1 MKREL
6 LINQSRVGRWL
17 TVVLALLLMPLGVWA
32 EDSSVT
38 YTFTG
43 MTGSSVSGYTYDV
56 PSTAGGE
63 SKIWRVKNFSATDE
77 SHNNRTTENYV
88 LSESSLG
95 ISNIFA
101 TSSSGTVIDFML
113 ESDFTLSGSFVSAE
127 ITYSTSSMSQC
138 KAVVYKL
145 DNVYCTLTDADATL
159 GTSPVT
165 LSLRSVYEDQ
175 KNFDENKIAL
185 GFTFTTNKYDG
196 TSGAFS
202 IQSITINTTPLTYYN
217 LWVGGRQVNTGN
229 AWNVMG
235 DGGTPTVVFDEST
248 STLTLNNA
256 TINGNVVSQLADD
269 LTVHLVGENVIHN
282 GEHAFL
288 MSGNG
293 DLKFTAASGA
303 KLLTD
308 ATTDAMFAYST
319 SSSSAISLGIND
331 LPNGYK
337 LSYDAELKRCI
348 GESYDILIYAFTNG
362 SSNLG
367 PQCVTS
373 ANCDR
378 LAGAYD
384 ETTSTWDNETITLS
398 YDYSTTTLT
407 LNNMNLETASPNGTV
422 YFINCDGTKAKN
434 ITINLL
440 GENKLRQF
448 NGEEGA
454 RFIYNGHEDGQI
466 TITTNPQNPGS
477 LTMPDMSATL
487 EETDVLEMYYTNHVN
502 YKNGLGYSKDENN
515 VRYIQTLP
523 SIGLTVA
530 GVPVNA
536 SNASNVLDEVDEE
549 TELPTVSFDAEHN
562 ILTLNGADI
571 YVESGDA
578 IVSGLENLTVFL
590 VGENYITC
598 YGKMFNK
605 TSAVGAATITFTT
618 EEGSNGSLSFMCGEE
633 DIFGD
638 GVAPVYTYVFLKDD
652 GDSHYITSSLGLSV
666 GGVDVTLFNTGN
678 VLGDGKVSYNST
690 THTLTLNNATIESAE
705 ENPGIVYENEDDLT
719 IALIGN
725 NSVRG
730 SYNCA
735 AIQKNYGVETPNL
748 TFAKGAPDQHFSLT
762 LTAESANDLIY
773 GFDADFGSFFVFND
787 EDDGI
792 YTKTICSSILGGT
805 GSTDEPF
812 LIKTAQDLKDFA
824 TYINSGKISNQSNA
838 KLNNSIIWEDLEGFE
853 PIGNNTKSFQGT
865 FDGAGFTISNL
876 SFIADEEDNAVYA
889 GLFGKIDNSA
899 TIKDLT
905 LSNCNFSGGEN
916 AGAIVAYLQSGTIQD
931 CNVTGCSVE
940 TRNAQSPNA
949 GGVAGYIYDGTIQ
962 RCNVTGSTVNGT
974 TTYTDGGGVASTGGI
989 AGIIY
994 GGTISACEVE
1004 NTAITSSHALPIDY
1018 QPAGGIVGNCYFD
1031 VESATT
1037 VSGNAVKG
1045 TTTVSSIDNNPDS
1058 EGGHTLVGAIVGF
1071 YRSASLSNNT
1081 YEYTVTVS
1089 TRKQADNAATTTA
1102 GYTHRGLGGSV
1113 EFDNDNYPEFTAG
1126 LTDLADNDGAVMYT
1140 QTVTVPGETPQ
1151 ASVTAEQNTYYST
1164 AMISDALAYLVA
1176 PGQTVTL
1183 NANPGD
1189 GYIIN
1194 TFTATNATTSDA
1206 ITTTPTELGEGEM
1219 QYTFAMPDAPVTV
1232 ALTTVA
1238 AYGIAVAGIEV
1249 TELNYTNVLGDGKVS
1264 YNATTNTLTLNNAN
1278 IVSGDE
1284 AVGIYYSGSD
1294 NLTISLIGS
1303 NSINSG
1309 SCSPIRG
1316 SETPQLIFAK
1326 DDNQPCS
1333 LRTENTDGWAID
1345 GFSET
1350 NFGGLFKLESQETED
1365 DETTYYMTLTS
1376 TILSGGSGTSADPFI
1391 IATANDLK
1399 NFASYIRESVIPN
1412 TSFAKLSDD
1421 IGENGLDCS
1430 TLEFE
1435 PIGYGSTYFL
1445 GTFDGNNK
1453 TIKNLTVNDNA
1464 GDCVGFVRI
1473 LGEGGVIKDLTLDNL
1488 TLSGGNSSSN
1498 DIGGLVGILNG
1509 GTINNCTIKNSTVS
1523 CRKGLQDSPA
1533 NSQNPTVGGFVGE
1546 SNGTIV
1552 NCTLLNTAVKAETF
1566 DTWASGANA
1575 NAGGIVGNVSG
1586 GTISGCQVKGTS
1598 TVLASYGEYSA
1609 SIAAGALFAKYSAAQ
1624 LSNNIYEYT
1633 VTVTEKV
1640 YVDNP
1645 ELQTQEL
1652 QTTNKSGYTQRAIGG
1667 QRWNGQTE
1675 ENEAIPDVAANN
1687 GAVMYTQTVT
1697 LPEESEQATVIGED
1711 NTYYDTT
1718 VISDAL
1724 AYLVAP
1730 GQTVTLNANPGN
1742 GYAIASLTA
1751 TNTTTS
1757 AAITTTP
1764 TPLEDGIKQY
1774 TFTMPDAPVTIALET
1789 VQTIGIRIA
1798 GVEVTELNETDVLGD
1813 GKVSFTPAVPA
1824 TETTPAVPATLTL
1837 NGAAINGGVYV
1848 YGESLGQL
1856 VVHLNGQ
1863 NIIDGGYVSND
1874 ENGDWAFATSV
1885 QNAKLTIATDEANP
1899 GQLLLRSSYVN
1910 EWENAEYYSGWYP
1923 TFTNGLVESQ
1933 NYTDKKVLIA
1943 QGPVMTPGEGI
1954 YWPDQ
1959 QYTISGRE
1967 GVAIKYRD
1975 NLGHFDETTY
1985 AGAFTMSTVG
1995 HYSVNVR
2002 QEVTVDETAFTL
2014 SADNVYIVH
2023 SKPAFSLASGSY
2035 AGAQNITLSNLP
2047 ANLPTGE
2054 EYYPQVW
2061 YYKGDN
2067 TNDSVRITSVEQA
2080 IMVSESTKVC
2090 VYILD
2095 EDSGKVLKSKPVE
2108 AEYVILPDIANAVVV
2123 SLEDSVYTG
2132 KSIVPEFIV
2141 KASADAEG
2149 NLTEGTDYTV
2159 SYKQDETI
2167 VESMIN
2173 VGTYTIVI
2181 TGIGA
2186 YGGTKEAT
2194 FSITQATPTITFAQE
2209 RYSAVLGEEF
2219 TSPATVDEWEVTP
2232 TASSNTNVANISEGQ
2247 IVLVGVGTTTITVTY
2262 AGSDNYNS
2270 TTASYELVVARALDV
2285 AFVGSNLWASYYAT
2299 ENLATP
2305 EGLTAYVVS
2314 AVEGSVVT
2322 VQSVGYI
2329 PANNGVL
2336 LKREEGGDADGY
2348 VAAPYTGNTSTVTN
2362 LLGGT
2367 TSATAVS
2374 SLGDPVYVLYND
2386 QFKRAT
2392 SGTIPAG
2399 RAYLALNGQMA
2410 SAGAPQLLTL
2420 NIASNENTAI
2430 GTIMADADSNDSWY
2444 TIDGLKVI
2452 GKPQRKGLYIK
2463 NGKKV
2468 YFNKK

>member
-1 MKREL
+1 MKKEL

-17 TVVLALLLMPLGVWA
+17 AVVLALLLMP
-32 EDSSVT
+32 
-38 YTFTG
+38 
-43 MTGSSVSGYTYDV
+43 
-56 PSTAGGE
+56 AGLL
-63 SKIWRVKNFSATDE
+63 AQ
-77 SHNNRTTENYV
+77 
-88 LSESSLG
+88 
-95 ISNIFA
+95 
-101 TSSSGTVIDFML
+101 
-113 ESDFTLSGSFVSAE
+113 
-127 ITYSTSSMSQC
+127 ITM
-138 KAVVYKL
+138 A
-145 DNVYCTLTDADATL
+145 
-159 GTSPVT
+159 GTSPDNNGDIVNANIQGFDGGSYVAHYSDGVLT
-165 LSLRSVYEDQ
+165 LQNVRLEGQ
-175 KNFDENKIAL
+175 
-185 GFTFTTNKYDG
+185 DG
-196 TSGAFS
+196 LIEWSGATDLTIEFS
-202 IQSITINTTPLTYYN
+202 GTNSINKQSRWADELTPIKSTTGHNLILRAANNSTNAKLYFGCYDLEGTNDLSGVELISGFSQVSATGLSTENSSNSSAKDIVYRVPVTSYN
-217 LWVGGRQVNTGN
+217 LWIGGVQVTSDN
-229 AWNVMG
+229 ASNVLG
-235 DGGTPTVVFDEST
+235 DNGTPTVVFDAAT
-248 STLTLNNA
+248 STLTLNGLLATPEDDTPVPYITNGIENL
-256 TINGNVVSQLADD
+256 TIN
-269 LTVHLVGENVIHN
+269 LVGFNRVQGN
-282 GEHAFL
+282 NTYFLVKDGDSGEDNTVTF
-288 MSGNG
+288 
-293 DLKFTAASGA
+293 
-303 KLLTD
+303 
-308 ATTDAMFAYST
+308 TTDA
-319 SSSSAISLGIND
+319 D
-331 LPNGYK
+331 DP
-337 LSYDAELKRCI
+337 
-348 GESYDILIYAFTNG
+348 G
-362 SSNLG
+362 SFEF
-367 PQCVTS
+367 
-373 ANCDR
+373 
-378 LAGAYD
+378 Y
-384 ETTSTWDNETITLS
+384 
-398 YDYSTTTLT
+398 
-407 LNNMNLETASPNGTV
+407 
-422 YFINCDGTKAKN
+422 
-434 ITINLL
+434 
-440 GENKLRQF
+440 GEN
-448 NGEEGA
+448 
-454 RFIYNGHEDGQI
+454 YSPWCTGH
-466 TITTNPQNPGS
+466 
-477 LTMPDMSATL
+477 TMNWS
-487 EETDVLEMYYTNHVN
+487 
-502 YKNGLGYSKDENN
+502 NGLGWKKDNDSDYGDY
-515 VRYIQTLP
+515 VVISST
-523 SIGLTVA
+523 GLTVA
-530 GVPVNA
+530 GTPI
-536 SNASNVLDEVDEE
+536 SNGPNIISDNTLLFDSETSTLTLDEVY
-549 TELPTVSFDAEHN
+549 LTVSE
-562 ILTLNGADI
+562 
-571 YVESGDA
+571 GDA
-578 IVSGLENLTVFL
+578 IVSGLDDLTIFL
-590 VGENYITC
+590 VGENSITS
-598 YGKMFNK
+598 YGNTTYAFSKS
-605 TSAVGAATITFTT
+605 SAVSKATITFTT
-618 EEGSNGSLSFMCGEE
+618 DATSNGSLTIAKLEQYL
-633 DIFGD
+633 FGD
-638 GVAPVYTYVFLKDD
+638 GVTPVYDNVSIKHN
-652 GDSHYITSSLGLSV
+652 GDNHTISSSCGISV
-666 GGVDVTLFNTGN
+666 GGVAVTEINKSDVLK
-678 VLGDGKVSYNST
+678 DGKVSYNPT
-690 THTLTLNNATIESAE
+690 THTLTLNNATIAPNDEVA
-705 ENPGIVYENEDDLT
+705 GISFEYDVDLT

-725 NSVRG
+725 NSIRG
-730 SYNCA
+730 GEGCT
-735 AIQKNYGVETPNL
+735 AISKIYGVETPHL
-748 TFAKGAPDQHFSLT
+748 YFVKGDANQHFSLNIIAQNEDNLFDGFT
-762 LTAESANDLIY
+762 PDY
-773 GFDADFGSFFVFND
+773 GEDFFVTD
-787 EDDGI
+787 EEDVG
-792 YTKTICSSILGGT
+792 TFTRTISSTMFGGT
-805 GSTDEPF
+805 GSADEPF
-812 LIKTAQDLKDFA
+812 LIKTPNDLKDFA
-824 TYINSGKISNQSNA
+824 ANYNEGRFSNNVHIQLFNDIDCEGLTGFTPIADNSDASFCGVF
-838 KLNNSIIWEDLEGFE
+838 D
-853 PIGNNTKSFQGT
+853 GNNK
-865 FDGAGFTISNL
+865 TISNL
-876 SFIADEEDNAVYA
+876 DFDGTSDNASYA
-889 GLFGKIDNSA
+889 GLFGIIDDTA
-899 TIKDLT
+899 VIKNLT

-949 GGVAGYIYDGTIQ
+949 GGVAGYISDGTIQ

-1031 VESATT
+1031 GESATT

-1126 LTDLADNDGAVMYT
+1126 LTDLADNNGAVMYT

-1151 ASVTAEQNTYYST
+1151 ASVTAEQDTYYST

-1183 NANPGD
+1183 NATPAE
-1189 GYIIN
+1189 GYMIN
-1194 TFTATNATTSDA
+1194 TFTATNATTSAA
-1206 ITTTPTELGEGEM
+1206 ITTTPTEMGDGDM

-1232 ALTTVA
+1232 AVTTVA

-1264 YNATTNTLTLNNAN
+1264 YNATAHTLTLNNAN
-1278 IVSGDE
+1278 IVPEDE

-1294 NLTISLIGS
+1294 DLIISLIGS

-1326 DDNQPCS
+1326 GDNQPCS

-1345 GFSET
+1345 GFSEK

-1376 TILSGGSGTSADPFI
+1376 TILSGGSGTSADPFLI
-1391 IATANDLK
+1391 KTADDLK

-1412 TSFAKLSDD
+1412 TSFVKLSDD

-1498 DIGGLVGILNG
+1498 SIGGLVGNLNG
-1509 GTINNCTIKNSTVS
+1509 GTINNCTVQNSNIS
-1523 CRKGLQDSPA
+1523 CKKDSETTSN
-1533 NSQNPTVGGFVGE
+1533 NSQNPTVGGIAGQAVA
-1546 SNGTIV
+1546 GTIT
-1552 NCTLLNTAVKAETF
+1552 NCTLLNSAVNAETF

-1609 SIAAGALFAKYSAAQ
+1609 SIAAGALFAKYSEAQ

-1711 NTYYDTT
+1711 NTYYSFVELDN
-1718 VISDAL
+1718 DAFGY
-1724 AYLVAP
+1724 AIAP
-1730 GQTVTLNANPGN
+1730 GQTATLNANPGN
-1742 GYAIASLTA
+1742 GYAIVSLTA
-1751 TNTTTS
+1751 TNTTTE
-1757 AAITTTP
+1757 ATITTSSEKLDDNT
-1764 TPLEDGIKQY
+1764 IQY
-1774 TFTMPDAPVTIALET
+1774 TFAMPDAPVTIALET

-1837 NGAAINGGVYV
+1837 NGATINGGVYV

-1899 GQLLLRSSYVN
+1899 GQLLLRGSYVN

-1933 NYTDKKVLIA
+1933 NNTDKKVLIA

-1967 GVAIKYRD
+1967 GAVIKYSD
-1975 NLGHFDETTY
+1975 GFGHFSETTY
-1985 AGAFTMSTVG
+1985 NGAFTMPEIGNYNVNFWQEITADGTTFKPTVANS
-1995 HYSVNVR
+1995 YR
-2002 QEVTVDETAFTL
+2002 
-2014 SADNVYIVH
+2014 VYTM
-2023 SKPAFSLASGSY
+2023 PAFSLASGSY
-2035 AGAQNITLSNLP
+2035 AGTQNITLSNLP

-2080 IMVSESTKVC
+2080 ITVSESTKVC

-2123 SLEDSVYTG
+2123 SLADSVYTG
-2132 KSIVPEFIV
+2132 KPIVPEFIV

-2159 SYKQDETI
+2159 SYKQDEST

-2173 VGTYTIVI
+2173 VGTYTVVI

-2186 YGGTKEAT
+2186 WGGTKEVT

-2209 RYSAVLGEEF
+2209 RYSATLGEAF
-2219 TSPATVDEWEVTP
+2219 TSPATVDSWEVTP
-2232 TASSNTNVANISEGQ
+2232 WASSNEDVATVEEGV
-2247 IVLVGVGTTTITVTY
+2247 ITIVGVGTTEITVFY
-2262 AGSDNYNS
+2262 AGDENYLS
-2270 TTASYELVVARALDV
+2270 TTATYQLVVSRTLEV
-2285 AFVGSNLWASYYAT
+2285 AFVGSNSWASYYAT
-2299 ENLATP
+2299 ENLALP
-2305 EGLTAYVVS
+2305 EGLTAYIVS
-2314 AVEGSVVT
+2314 DVNGTSGVVT
-2322 VQSVGYI
+2322 VEPVSYI

-2336 LKREEGGDADGY
+2336 LQRADGAAASGY
-2348 VAAPYTGNTSTVTN
+2348 VAAPYTGSASTFTN
-2362 LLGGT
+2362 LLQG
-2367 TSATAVS
+2367 SASEVAVS
-2374 SLGDPVYVLYND
+2374 SLGSSPVYVLYND
-2386 QFKRAT
+2386 KFKRAT
-2392 SGTIPAG
+2392 GGTIPG
-2399 RAYLALNGQMA
+2399 RRAYLPLSVTSN
-2410 SAGAPQLLTL
+2410 GAPQLMTL
-2420 NIASNENTAI
+2420 NVVDNFNTAVR
-2430 GTIMADADSNDSWY
+2430 TLAVDDNDGSWY
-2444 TIDGLKVI
+2444 TIDGLKLS
-2452 GKPQRKGLYIK
+2452 GKPLRKGIYVK

-2468 YFNKK
+2468 FYNKK